1 MPGPARSS
9 GTGADLVDDWAAAL
23 VDQVATDRPR
33 IDPVVARTLADAL
46 LQVFVRTV
54 DRLGVAETDDQLE
67 ALEADAHKAL
77 EVLRPAFA
85 AVAYPK

>member
-1 MPGPARSS
+1 LRANSS
-9 GTGADLVDDWAAAL
+9 AAL
-23 VDQVATDRPR
+23 ADQVTTDRPR
-33 IDPVVARTLADAL
+33 IDPVVARTLTDAL

-54 DRLGVAETDDQLE
+54 DRLGVAETEDQVQT
-67 ALEADAHKAL
+67 LEADVDKAL